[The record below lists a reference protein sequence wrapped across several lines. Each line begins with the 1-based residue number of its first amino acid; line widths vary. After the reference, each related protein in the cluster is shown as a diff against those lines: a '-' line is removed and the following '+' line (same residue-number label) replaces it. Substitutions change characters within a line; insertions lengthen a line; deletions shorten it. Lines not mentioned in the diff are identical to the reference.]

1 MKTSDNVDIL
11 ILAPLPIEIDALR
24 EAFCDYS
31 SKHGPDELAYDECII
46 NGRNGSLSVRFVQLP
61 EAGVLRAGVFAT
73 KLLLEWKPRYVV
85 SFGIAGGFCDPKD
98 SGEVNLEHVLLA
110 EHVFYYEL
118 AKETKGG
125 VEQSPEIFLTSSE
138 FPHSLRNHPE
148 DYKKGLPPN
157 CRIHIGRLAS
167 GEKLIDD
174 PKSGTRKAIKRIHRK
189 MLGFEQEAAG
199 IGAACQ
205 WANWRNKPGFLAVKG
220 ISDCGKNKRA
230 ASRSRVPSASN
241 AAVVVRSLL
250 EKTELIERF
259 DFETINALQI
269 AQKIEEA
276 IGSHLAEPISI
287 ESTRLLSSKDELPI
301 VFYRWRARENHVHW
315 VDFYHLLLLR
325 ELRDIGIR
333 AHILVTETS
342 ATTSQVKANIEF
354 VTKGVLGTET
364 QVTWYSELEKFKE
377 QYEAH
382 SREIGFDE
390 NVVKAIASAQ
400 DTLEVE
406 RGTFVD
412 ADWLQFIAW
421 IRRSSMRCFVLT
433 WERRA
438 AFATEL
444 TKLLGL
450 QTLALLTPD
459 LRIGPALGK
468 FDQPSVDLVIDP
480 PKYESILSWLRSKP
494 DLVYVQDLARH
505 LTCIGAHG
513 DDRPSSEAKALLAN
527 DLGLQR
533 VLVDAE
539 KEFVQAVYQLANAF
553 STWNSVF
560 FSNAVASISSDRNT
574 ENSDDD
580 YPDMPQRFI

>member
-11 ILAPLPIEIDALR
+11 IVAPLTIEIDALR
-24 EAFCDYS
+24 RAFCDYS
-31 SKHGPDELAYDECII
+31 PKHGPDELAYDECTI
-46 NGRNGSLSVRFVQLP
+46 NGRNGNLSVRFVQLP
-61 EAGVLRAGVFAT
+61 EAGVLRAGVFVT
-73 KLLLEWKPRYVV
+73 KLLLEWQPRYVV
-85 SFGIAGGFCDPKD
+85 SFGIAGGFCDTKD
-98 SGEVNLEHVLLA
+98 PDEVNLEHVLLA

-148 DYKKGLPPN
+148 EYKKELPAN

-174 PKSGTRKAIKRIHRK
+174 PRSGTRKAIKRIHRK

-199 IGAACQ
+199 VGAACQ

-220 ISDCGKNKRA
+220 ISDCGKNKHA

-250 EKTELIERF
+250 EKTELVERF
-259 DFETINALQI
+259 DFDTTINAMRI
-269 AQKIEEA
+269 ARKIEET
-276 IGSHLAEPISI
+276 IGSHLAEPLSI
-287 ESTRLLSSKDELPI
+287 EALTRFLSSKDELPL

-333 AHILVTETS
+333 VHILVTETS
-342 ATTSQVKANIEF
+342 ATTSQGKANIEF
-354 VTKGVLGTET
+354 VTKGVLGTAT
-364 QVTWYSELEKFKE
+364 QVTWYSELHKVKD

-390 NVVKAIASAQ
+390 NVVKAIASAK
-400 DTLEVE
+400 DTLRVE

-412 ADWLQFIAW
+412 ADWLQFITW
-421 IRRSSMRCFVLT
+421 ILRSSSRCFVLT

-444 TKLLGL
+444 AKLLGL
-450 QTLALLTPD
+450 QTLPLLTPD

-468 FDQPSVDLVIDP
+468 FDQPSVDLLIDP
-480 PKYESILSWLRSKP
+480 PKYESIISWLRTKP

-505 LTCIGAHG
+505 LTCIGPHG
-513 DDRPSSEAKALLAN
+513 DDQLNSDGKALIAN

-533 VLVDAE
+533 VLVVAE
-539 KEFVQAVYQLANAF
+539 KEFAQAVYQLANAF
-553 STWNSVF
+553 SSWNSGF
-560 FSNAVASISSDRNT
+560 FLERRGID
-574 ENSDDD
+574 
-580 YPDMPQRFI
+580 